1 MLVSVWFLD
10 LSTYFYE
17 SVLPSYPPPTFPLF
31 NSAFM
36 SSDGYPPDKSD
47 APSSGGMSR
56 RGSSQQQQQHQAS
69 AGPPSVRTQNRLPQ
83 ATPEDPSTK
92 IPNLS
97 APLSR
102 NTVGPSSVFSASP
115 PPSQSYPS
123 YSPGASFGGLFTS
136 SQHPQHYPN
145 PPHHPYAF
153 SPHGYHAHAGF
164 DGNQYQQGYLPVV
177 HHPIQTYYQP
187 HSVPEGVSYPPPV
200 HTSMSPQSVPGNP
213 RSSRTPPY
221 GAQQY
226 QPLHYGSPSSPFPYS
241 QHFPLGPYQW
251 YYMAGAPF
259 SEGMQMQ
266 YPHSLNYPPQQQQHH
281 RHAEVEG
288 MSGPSSERP
297 PPASPVQQ
305 NSTAGPQGRKPAFS
319 QPVSIPARLPAPP
332 AVPTRS
338 EKGSFAPAGSLP
350 RAQTERP
357 SVRRPYHPNP
367 PSNRS
372 EWVMWL
378 GNVPGDAT
386 HDELW
391 RFLRRPLSPGSGKKE
406 TSEVPGN
413 GVTSIFLISRSN
425 CAFVNFD
432 TEGNLQRAIT
442 KFNGQQLRPQDRR
455 CPRLV
460 CRARRREDDLRAGV
474 GGQRGMGVHTEYIR
488 KLRQEERDKAKKPP
502 SSSTD
507 DESSIISDGSEVS
520 IRSKVPPAQSDE
532 DTTKGKSSTVKARSV
547 SSYAS
552 TNSSFLARYFPKR
565 FFILKSLTRYDLDL
579 SVERGLWATQRH
591 NEVVLDQ
598 AYRTSKEVILIF
610 GVNKSGE
617 FYGYARMA
625 SRVLHGESNV
635 SWASRTDA
643 SPSSIH
649 SMPPSQ
655 SRQQLQVTGGS
666 PGSPAASTYSREGPL
681 NYFTPSEHRLVGES
695 PLPIST
701 LDWDPI
707 GARSSTLEEQSQQ
720 ERRSAPARLGPSS
733 PFEFT
738 PSVRKQRFN
747 LTEGNKYVPPLWSKV
762 PPSAAAS
769 IPAKADIVLD
779 RSAPVKAV
787 RNSRSVEESSLLQ
800 PVQEENLTGSDDAPE
815 STRFPKEAATEGQ
828 DINSWG
834 ETFKVEWLCTQPLPF
849 PKTRHLRNP
858 WNHDREIKVSR
869 DGTELEP
876 GVGQR
881 LIDEW
886 ATLAAGAEEGRVYST
901 PKRSGKS
908 TVIPPMATDGPS
920 TKGNESVPSRSE
932 N

>member
-1 MLVSVWFLD
+1 
-10 LSTYFYE
+10 
-17 SVLPSYPPPTFPLF
+17 
-31 NSAFM
+31 M
-36 SSDGYPPDKSD
+36 SSDGCPPDKSD
-47 APSSGGMSR
+47 ASSSGGMSR
-56 RGSSQQQQQHQAS
+56 RGSTQQQQHQAS

-83 ATPEDPSTK
+83 
-92 IPNLS
+92 
-97 APLSR
+97 
-102 NTVGPSSVFSASP
+102 VSP
-115 PPSQSYPS
+115 SYPS
-123 YSPGASFGGLFTS
+123 YSSRAGFGGLFTS

-145 PPHHPYAF
+145 PPHQPYAF

-177 HHPIQTYYQP
+177 HHPIQPYYQP
-187 HSVPEGVSYPPPV
+187 HSAPEGVSYPLPS
-200 HTSMSPQSVPGNP
+200 HTSMSPQSVPGDP
-213 RSSRTPPY
+213 RSSRTPPTY

-226 QPLHYGSPSSPFPYS
+226 RPLHYGSPSSPFPYS
-241 QHFPLGPYQW
+241 QHFPVGPYQW

-259 SEGMQMQ
+259 TEGMQMQ
-266 YPHSLNYPPQQQQHH
+266 YPHSLNYPPQQQH

-305 NSTAGPQGRKPAFS
+305 SSTAGPQGRKPAFS
-319 QPVSIPARLPAPP
+319 QPVPIPARLPAPP
-332 AVPTRS
+332 AVPSAPPSTAPSSPTASTRS
-338 EKGSFAPAGSLP
+338 EKGSFAPAGPLP

-391 RFLRRPLSPGSGKKE
+391 RFLRRPLSSESGKKE

-432 TEGNLQRAIT
+432 TEENLQRAIT

-488 KLRQEERDKAKKPP
+488 KLRQAERDKAKKPP

-507 DESSIISDGSEVS
+507 DENSIVSDGSEVS
-520 IRSKVPPAQSDE
+520 TQSKVPPAQSDE
-532 DTTKGKSSTVKARSV
+532 DTTTGKSSTVKARSV

-565 FFILKSLTRYDLDL
+565 FFILKSLTRYEINRSFGQYDLDL
-579 SVERGLWATQRH
+579 SVERGLWATQKH

-643 SPSSIH
+643 SPSSTH

-655 SRQQLQVTGGS
+655 SRKQLQVTGGS
-666 PGSPAASTYSREGPL
+666 PGSPAASTCSREGPL
-681 NYFTPSEHRLVGES
+681 NYFTPSEHRLVEES

-701 LDWDPI
+701 LEWDPI
-707 GARSSTLEEQSQQ
+707 GAKSSTLEEQSQQ

-733 PFEFT
+733 PFEFS
-738 PSVRKQRFN
+738 PSARKQRIS

-787 RNSRSVEESSLLQ
+787 KNSRSVEESSLLQ
-800 PVQEENLTGSDDAPE
+800 PVQEENLTGSAAGDDDAPE
-815 STRFPKEAATEGQ
+815 STRFPKEAATEGR

-886 ATLAAGAEEGRVYST
+886 VTLAAGTEEGRVYGT
-901 PKRSGKS
+901 PKRQGIGAI
-908 TVIPPMATDGPS
+908 TI
-920 TKGNESVPSRSE
+920 
-932 N
+932 